1 VPSVRVLIAD
11 DHPVFRDG
19 VRALLESAGFVVVG
33 EAGTGDEAV
42 RLAAETTPDVVLMD
56 LHMPGGG
63 GVAATER
70 IVRQG
75 AAPPRDGPRA
85 GGPAVLVLTMFDDDA
100 GVHGAIRAG
109 ASGYVLKDAHQDA
122 LLRAIRSVAAG
133 EAVFGAAV
141 ASRVLAHLGAGDR
154 HGALAFPQLTVR
166 ELDVL
171 DLVARGEN
179 NATIARRLALT
190 DKTVRNYLSS
200 ILVKLQAAD
209 RAEAIVLAREAG
221 LGRRKGGSRDYPG
234 GSPG

>member
-1 VPSVRVLIAD
+1 MAGVRVLIAD

-19 VRALLESAGFVVVG
+19 LRALLESAGLEVVG
-33 EAGTGDEAV
+33 EAGDGDEAV
-42 RLAAETTPDVVLMD
+42 RLAEEATPDVVLMD

-70 IVRQG
+70 IVGQG
-75 AAPPRDGPRA
+75 A

-122 LLRAIRSVAAG
+122 LLRAIQAVAAG
-133 EAVFGAAV
+133 EAVFGAKV
-141 ASRVLAHLGAGDR
+141 APRVLAHLAAGER
-154 HGALAFPQLTVR
+154 HGALAFPQLTAR
-166 ELDVL
+166 ELDVV

-179 NATIARRLALT
+179 NPAIARRLALS
-190 DKTVRNYLSS
+190 DKTVRNHLSN
-200 ILVKLQAAD
+200 ILVKLQVAD

-221 LGRRKGGSRDYPG
+221 LGRREGRTESGVRGYP
-234 GSPG
+234 PK

>member
-1 VPSVRVLIAD
+1 MTGVRVLIAD

-19 VRALLESAGFVVVG
+19 LRALLESADFEVVG

-42 RLAAETTPDVVLMD
+42 RLATEANPDVVLMD

-63 GVAATER
+63 GVAATAR

-75 AAPPRDGPRA
+75 AAPGLPGRRA
-85 GGPAVLVLTMFDDDA
+85 GRPAVLVLTMFDDDA

-133 EAVFGAAV
+133 EAVFGAGV
-141 ASRVLAHLGAGDR
+141 APKVLAHLAAGER
-154 HGALAFPQLTVR
+154 HGALAFPQLTAR
-166 ELDVL
+166 ELDMV

-179 NATIARRLALT
+179 NPAISRRLGLS
-190 DKTVRNYLSS
+190 DKTVRNMLSN
-200 ILVKLQAAD
+200 ILVKLHATD
-209 RAEAIVLAREAG
+209 RAEAIVMAREAG
-221 LGRRKGGSRDYPG
+221 LGRREGRPDEYPAEF
-234 GSPG
+234 PG

>member
-1 VPSVRVLIAD
+1 MGDVRVLIAD

-19 VRALLESAGFVVVG
+19 LRALLESAGFDVVG
-33 EAGTGDEAV
+33 EAGDGDEAV
-42 RLAAETTPDVVLMD
+42 RLAAEVTPDVVLMD

-75 AAPPRDGPRA
+75 AGR
-85 GGPAVLVLTMFDDDA
+85 PAVLVLTMFDDDA

-122 LLRAIRSVAAG
+122 LLRAISSVAAG
-133 EAVFGAAV
+133 EAVFGAKV
-141 ASRVLAHLGAGDR
+141 APRVLAHLAAGER
-154 HGALAFPQLTVR
+154 HGALAFPQLTAR
-166 ELDVL
+166 ELDVV

-179 NATIARRLALT
+179 NPAIARRLALS
-190 DKTVRNYLSS
+190 DKTVRNHLSN
-200 ILVKLQAAD
+200 ILVKLHAAD

-221 LGRRKGGSRDYPG
+221 LGRRDGQPG
-234 GSPG
+234 EVPG

>member
-1 VPSVRVLIAD
+1 MTGLRVLIAD

-19 VRALLESAGFVVVG
+19 LRALLESAGFEVVG
-33 EAGTGDEAV
+33 EAGAGDEAV
-42 RLAAETTPDVVLMD
+42 RLATEATPDVVLMD

-75 AAPPRDGPRA
+75 AGR
-85 GGPAVLVLTMFDDDA
+85 PAVLVLTMFDDDA

-122 LLRAIRSVAAG
+122 LLRAIRAVAAG
-133 EAVFGAAV
+133 EAVFGAGV
-141 ASRVLAHLGAGDR
+141 APKVLAHLAAGER
-154 HGALAFPQLTVR
+154 HGALAFPQLTAR
-166 ELDVL
+166 ELDVV

-179 NATIARRLALT
+179 NPAIARRLALS
-190 DKTVRNYLSS
+190 DKTVRNHLSN
-200 ILVKLQAAD
+200 ILVKLHAAD

-221 LGRRKGGSRDYPG
+221 LGRRDGQPG
-234 GSPG
+234 EFPGRPGTPAS

>member
-1 VPSVRVLIAD
+1 MAAVRVLIAD

-19 VRALLESAGFVVVG
+19 LRALLESAGLVVVG
-33 EAGTGDEAV
+33 EASTGDEAV
-42 RLAAETTPDVVLMD
+42 RLAAEASPDVVLMD

-70 IVRQG
+70 IVGRG
-75 AAPPRDGPRA
+75 AALRLHDRRA

-109 ASGYVLKDAHQDA
+109 ASGYVLKDAHQDT

-133 EAVFGAAV
+133 EAVFGAGV

-154 HGALAFPQLTVR
+154 HGALAFPHLTAR
-166 ELDVL
+166 ELDVI

-179 NATIARRLALT
+179 NAAIARRLALS
-190 DKTVRNYLSS
+190 DKTVRNHLSN
-200 ILVKLQAAD
+200 ILVKLHAAN

-221 LGRRKGGSRDYPG
+221 LGRLDGRPRGCPG
-234 GSPG
+234 ESPG

>member
-1 VPSVRVLIAD
+1 MPGVRVLIAD

-19 VRALLESAGFVVVG
+19 LRALLESAGLVVVG

-42 RLAAETTPDVVLMD
+42 RLAAEATPDVVLMD

-70 IVRQG
+70 IVRQ
-75 AAPPRDGPRA
+75 A

-109 ASGYVLKDAHQDA
+109 ASGYILKDAHQDA

-133 EAVFGAAV
+133 EAVFGAGV

-154 HGALAFPQLTVR
+154 HGALAFPQLTAR
-166 ELDVL
+166 ELDVI

-179 NATIARRLALT
+179 NAAIAGRLALS
-190 DKTVRNYLSS
+190 DKTVRNHLSN
-200 ILVKLQAAD
+200 ILVKLHAAD

-221 LGRRKGGSRDYPG
+221 LGLRDGRPNEHPG
-234 GSPG
+234 ESPG

>member
-1 VPSVRVLIAD
+1 MAGVRVLIAD

-19 VRALLESAGFVVVG
+19 LRALLESAGLEVVG
-33 EAGTGDEAV
+33 EAGDGDEAV
-42 RLAAETTPDVVLMD
+42 RLAAEATPDVVLMD

-75 AAPPRDGPRA
+75 A

-122 LLRAIRSVAAG
+122 LLRAIHSVANG
-133 EAVFGAAV
+133 EAVFGAKV
-141 ASRVLAHLGAGDR
+141 APRVLAHLAAGQR
-154 HGALAFPQLTVR
+154 HGALAFPQLTAR
-166 ELDVL
+166 ELDVV

-179 NATIARRLALT
+179 NPAIARRLALS
-190 DKTVRNYLSS
+190 DKTVRNHLSN
-200 ILVKLQAAD
+200 ILVKLQVAD

-221 LGRRKGGSRDYPG
+221 LGRREGRTEPG
-234 GSPG
+234 VRGCPPK

>member
-1 VPSVRVLIAD
+1 MGGVRVLIAD

-19 VRALLESAGFVVVG
+19 LRALLESAGFEVVG
-33 EAGTGDEAV
+33 EAGDGDEAV
-42 RLAAETTPDVVLMD
+42 RLAAEAAPDVVLMD

-70 IVRQG
+70 IVRHG
-75 AAPPRDGPRA
+75 AAPCLHGRRA
-85 GGPAVLVLTMFDDDA
+85 GRPAVLVLTMFDDDA

-133 EAVFGAAV
+133 EAVFGAKV
-141 ASRVLAHLGAGDR
+141 APRVLAHLAAGER
-154 HGALAFPQLTVR
+154 HGALAFPQLTAR
-166 ELDVL
+166 ELDVV

-179 NATIARRLALT
+179 NPAIARRLALS
-190 DKTVRNYLSS
+190 DKTVRNHLSN
-200 ILVKLQAAD
+200 ILVKLHAGD

-221 LGRRKGGSRDYPG
+221 LGRREGRPDEFPG
-234 GSPG
+234 